1 MASAA
6 VPASTAGQLAAT
18 AGGGDDEDEVT
29 QAVHMLLLTRSLWFE
44 LVQCGHRRC
53 TLEGT
58 VLSLCVRQ
66 RVSPEPQ
73 LLTQTP

>member
-58 VLSLCVRQ
+58 VCSHCA
-66 RVSPEPQ
+66 SK
-73 LLTQTP
+73 